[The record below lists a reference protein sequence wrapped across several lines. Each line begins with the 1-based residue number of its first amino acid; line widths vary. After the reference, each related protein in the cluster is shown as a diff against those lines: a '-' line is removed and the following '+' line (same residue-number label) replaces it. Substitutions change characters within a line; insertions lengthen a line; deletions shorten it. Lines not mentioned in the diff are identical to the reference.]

1 MKTEYTDILII
12 GGGPVG
18 AALALALRGS
28 GLAVTL
34 IEARLPEA
42 VDDPRAIALSY
53 GSRLLLERLGVWP
66 APSTKLRTGLAAAT
80 PIERIHVSQCG
91 GFGASVLTPQDAG
104 VPVLGHVA
112 DYGVLWRALTH
123 ALSGSGVTL
132 RTGARVSGIGAAP
145 EEAFAEYTLSGKS
158 AVVRARLLVL
168 AEGGAL
174 AEHLEGITYRKADYG
189 EALVARVKTETPHRG
204 TAYERF
210 TPEGPLALLPFEKG
224 PSTLLRTGF
233 ALVWSMTAEAAH
245 RLVELDESSFLAELQ
260 HRFGG
265 RAGRF
270 VSVSGRSSFPLRTK
284 YATPAIAHRVVLVGN
299 AAQTLHPVAGQGFNL
314 GLRDAWELAEII
326 RDLPREEIGSDAMLA
341 RFRAR
346 RRMDSAAGRAFTDS
360 LVRVFS
366 NSVPLLAAA
375 RGLGLAALDGLPWA
389 KRFLCRRMIFGVRG

>member
-1 MKTEYTDILII
+1 MNAERTDILII

-34 IEARLPEA
+34 LEARLPEA

-66 APSTKLRTGLAAAT
+66 ALATAT

-145 EEAFAEYTLSGKS
+145 EEAFAEYALSGKS
-158 AVVRARLLVL
+158 AVAQARLLVL
-168 AEGGAL
+168 AEGGVL
-174 AEHLEGITYRKADYG
+174 ARQLEGITYRETDYG
-189 EALVARVKTETPHRG
+189 EALVARVKTETPHRN

-210 TPEGPLALLPFEKG
+210 TPEGPLALLPFEE
-224 PSTLLRTGF
+224 GF

-245 RLVELDESSFLAELQ
+245 RRVELDESSFLAELQ
-260 HRFGG
+260 QRFGG
-265 RAGRF
+265 RAGHF

-314 GLRDAWELAEII
+314 GLRDAWELAEVV
-326 RDLPREEIGSDAMLA
+326 RGSPREEIGGDLMLA
-341 RFRAR
+341 RFRTR
-346 RRMDSAAGRAFTDS
+346 RRMDSAAGRAFTGS

-366 NSVPLLAAA
+366 NSIPLLAAA
-375 RGLGLAALDGLPWA
+375 RGLGLAALDGMPMA